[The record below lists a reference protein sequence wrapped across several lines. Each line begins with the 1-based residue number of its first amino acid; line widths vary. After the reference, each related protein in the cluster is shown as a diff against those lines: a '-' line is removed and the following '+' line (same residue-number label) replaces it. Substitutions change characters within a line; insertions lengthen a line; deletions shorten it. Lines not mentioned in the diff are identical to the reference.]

1 MYQAVIFRKDSLLGP
16 TEHLKYHLL
25 LLMQKK
31 KEHTIIGG
39 ER

>member
-31 KEHTIIGG
+31 KLIIIGG